1 MALLDREIEAA
12 RSSRLTNLGG
22 FRPATRSGSFCSTV
36 NSFQGSEADIVVI
49 SLVRNNQHTTPA
61 KALGFLRDSR
71 RMNVLLSRAKWKLV
85 LVGSLRFI
93 EVVRG
98 SMAGEDIEKYRFLS
112 KLIEAVDSGKRARE
126 IAICSSSKLGG
137 RA

>member
-1 MALLDREIEAA
+1 
-12 RSSRLTNLGG
+12 
-22 FRPATRSGSFCSTV
+22 
-36 NSFQGSEADIVVI
+36 
-49 SLVRNNQHTTPA
+49 
-61 KALGFLRDSR
+61 
-71 RMNVLLSRAKWKLV
+71 MNVLLSRAKWKLV

-112 KLIEAVDSGKRARE
+112 KLVEAVDSGKRARE
-126 IAICSSSKLGG
+126 IAICSPSNLAG